1 MGTVTTLAGGKTS
14 GRTAASVPYF
24 ADVEVDIAAWATA
37 EGGALVAGDIIECI
51 SVPANTLVLSAGIEV
66 LSPLVGESAD
76 ARFLLGVVGGDV
88 DAFVASWD
96 ATAAAAGAYAPAT
109 QNGQV
114 MFGAADTIDLELDA
128 ATTGPTAGKLRVW
141 AVMVDVDARVGA
153 DEVDRDQLA

>member
-1 MGTVTTLAGGKTS
+1 MGTVTTLAGGAQI
-14 GRTAASVPYF
+14 GRTAAPAPIF
-24 ADVEVDIAAWATA
+24 AENVIDIEAWVTA
-37 EGGALVAGDIIECI
+37 EGGALVAGDIIEAI
-51 SVPANTLVLSAGIEV
+51 SVPAEHIVLTAGIEV
-66 LSPLVGESAD
+66 VSPLVGESAD
-76 ARFLLGVVGGDV
+76 TRFLLGVVGGDV

-109 QNGQV
+109 QTGQV

-141 AVMVDVDARVGA
+141 ALMVPVSGRILA

>member
-14 GRTAASVPYF
+14 STIAGSVPYLV
-24 ADVEVDIAAWATA
+24 DNVIDIAAWSTA
-37 EGGALVAGDIIECI
+37 EGGALVAGDIVEAI
-51 SVPANTLVLSAGIEV
+51 SVPANTLVLTAGIEV
-66 LSPLVGESAD
+66 ISPLVGESAD
-76 ARFLLGVVGGDV
+76 TRFLLGVVGGDV

-109 QNGQV
+109 QTGQV
-114 MFGAADTIDLELDA
+114 MFGSADTIDLELDA

-141 AVMVDVDARVGA
+141 AVLMDVDARRTA